1 MSSNTPRTSRVRSAS
16 KAVYMSW
23 TIDSN
28 GFNHESFGLK
38 PGCFESHLLSSRY
51 SKRDLKISFLNIFLN
66 AGNSKT
72 GLQLLLICIFACV
85 NRTYIYL
92 FQMSGKVLQ
101 LRQLW
106 EISERGLTRAVLYII
121 RTMCF
126 WNVKSI
132 FKQWFWKISERGLTR
147 AELHIF
153 IWIDISLGRCAFG
166 MLRVFS
172 NNSDDSLEL
181 VLYDL
186 ISEITLLLANVVH
199 CKANKLLKRLAFCL
213 KSVI

>member
-72 GLQLLLICIFACV
+72 GLQLLLICIFVCV

-106 EISERGLTRAVLYII
+106 E
-121 RTMCF
+121 
-126 WNVKSI
+126 
-132 FKQWFWKISERGLTR
+132 ISERGLTR

-172 NNSDDSLEL
+172 NDSDDSLEL